1 MLFTV
6 VRELKIDMRRI
17 NRREFLKNLGLGT
30 AGLTLFSAPAVAAE
44 AAGNSGKLATKLNK
58 MKETFTVC
66 SYCGCGCGI
75 LLYSDGKRIVYA
87 EGDPDHPINQGTV
100 CPKGNGIIDTYNI
113 VEKKHKPRIVN
124 PRRLTK
130 PLYRAPGATEW
141 EEKSWDWMISEIAK
155 RIKATRDETFEEK
168 DENGVTVN
176 RTTAINTLGSASLD
190 NEENYLLHKMFR
202 SWGAVNIEHH
212 ARL

>member
-1 MLFTV
+1 MKKLS
-6 VRELKIDMRRI
+6 
-17 NRREFLKNLGLGT
+17 RREFLRNLGLGT

-44 AAGNSGKLATKLNK
+44 AAGTNGNLATKLTK

-75 LLYSDGKRIVYA
+75 LLYSDGERIVYA
-87 EGDPDHPINQGTV
+87 EGDPDHPINEGTV
-100 CPKGNGIIDTYNI
+100 CPKGNGIIDVYNI
-113 VEKKHKPRIVN
+113 VTKKHKPRVIN
-124 PRRLTK
+124 PRRVTK
-130 PLYRAPGATEW
+130 PLYRAPGSTEW
-141 EEKSWDWMISEIAK
+141 EEKSWDWIIPEIAK
-155 RIKATRDETFEEK
+155 RIKASRDKTFEEK
-168 DENGVTVN
+168 DANGVTVN

-202 SWGAVNIEHH
+202 SWGVVNLEHH